1 MIRRPTPASI
11 AYAWHRNAMKGVLAD
26 DFASNDEPQCGF
38 FKRRLVKGGPF
49 VPARIWLDQWIDEDT
64 GELMADE
71 VLLCEVNGEFGDP
84 HEQWTWLCA
93 MPISEA
99 EFNYLE
105 AVRRHVG
112 WHEPE
117 QPQAN
122 PRQPIDWL
130 KVNPPQF

>member
-11 AYAWHRNAMKGVLAD
+11 AYAWWREAVAAPHLI
-26 DFASNDEPQCGF
+26 DEVPQDPQLGY
-38 FKRRLVKGGPF
+38 FKRRLVRGGPY
-49 VPARIWLDQWIDEDT
+49 VSARLYYERWIDDET
-64 GELMADE
+64 GELLSDE
-71 VLLCEVNGEFGDP
+71 KLICEVNGEFADP
-84 HEQWTWLCA
+84 HEQWPWLCA

-112 WHEPE
+112 WHEPD

-122 PRQPIDWL
+122 PRKAIDWTT
-130 KVNPPQF
+130 VNPPQF